1 MLRLQGS
8 GSNESPAVASL
19 PVRTSEDWV
28 VLDSGK
34 SFAWSAQQQGSP
46 QEQLETL
53 RKLIEQQQQQVQP
66 FLCLGSPV
74 MHRPPSL
81 YPVSS
86 RFVHKLVLSSPVQQT
101 HADCLLEGCEAVMS
115 TDLQIIT
122 SQAAKVWA
130 SLARHSRF
138 NCAIH
143 CALLCALH

>member
-8 GSNESPAVASL
+8 GSNQSLVAASL

-53 RKLIEQQQQQVQP
+53 RKLTKQQQQQVQP
-66 FLCLGSPV
+66 
-74 MHRPPSL
+74 PSL
-81 YPVSS
+81 LGQSNCAHMTLSASCQFSVCAVAGPRFTLTSRHTHTAYYRAVSLS
-86 RFVHKLVLSSPVQQT
+86 CLHIHRNYKSSCKGLVL
-101 HADCLLEGCEAVMS
+101 
-115 TDLQIIT
+115 
-122 SQAAKVWA
+122 A
-130 SLARHSRF
+130 SLARH
-138 NCAIH
+138 CAFW

>member
-34 SFAWSAQQQGSP
+34 SFAWSARQQGSP

-66 FLCLGSPV
+66 
-74 MHRPPSL
+74 PSL
-81 YPVSS
+81 LGQSNHAHRSPSLPPVSS
-86 RFVHKLVLSSPVQQT
+86 HFVHKLVLSSHCSPDT
-101 HADCLLEGCEAVMS
+101 CRLS
-115 TDLQIIT
+115 TIGL
-122 SQAAKVWA
+122 
-130 SLARHSRF
+130 
-138 NCAIH
+138 
-143 CALLCALH
+143 